1 MRHELY
7 NVLFVLSFYCKKD
20 ISFSWTRLEK
30 EKCVIHSYHWRFPT
44 QMDKVNGTAILVFTV
59 QSKRTIFVS
68 EIGWA
73 ARDEQRTLPFSAP
86 NVVGQLGASG
96 HSGPVAVGLRQ
107 SGRTSHR
114 ITTAGDRPGAAPF
127 RSKNNVALS
136 IRRAPGSARGCNPS
150 SELYR

>member
-20 ISFSWTRLEK
+20 ISFSWTRLDK

-73 ARDEQRTLPFSAP
+73 ARDEQRT
-86 NVVGQLGASG
+86 VVGQLGASG

-114 ITTAGDRPGAAPF
+114 IATAGDRPGAAPF

-136 IRRAPGSARGCNPS
+136 IRRAPGSARGCNAS